1 MEKSVLDCG
10 EMAAELDVRSAPIE
24 WDKSQREVIETSAG
38 DRLLVQ
44 AGPGTGKT
52 AVACARVSKL
62 IEQDGLEPGFV
73 YLVSFSRIAV
83 REIRD
88 RIAACVKDTSAAN
101 AVQITT
107 LDALAWKILKRF
119 DPQAKI
125 TGNYDDTIR
134 KALDVIQ
141 QNLTQQ
147 GESVADYFER
157 SFEHLVVDEMQDI
170 ITDRAAL
177 VVEIINKLSSSCGV
191 TVFADE
197 AQAIYDDWASEGEV
211 EAGKEKEPALSQKI
225 LDGAAGP
232 FRNCELTEVHRTNSP
247 QLLKIFSDTRRKVL
261 TPAPAGDNW
270 KKLAEIKTEI
280 TDLSH
285 GWAPDV
291 NEDAFAKLELED
303 AFILY
308 RRRGD
313 VLAAMMKL
321 VQKGIPH
328 RVQMSGL
335 PVCLSP
341 WIGAALSEHTDS
353 VLKRKT
359 FMELWADRVDGTSF
373 ATCEADDAWALL
385 VRVVGGPTEA
395 PVKMWN
401 LRQCLGGS
409 SQPPAELCDAAGG
422 QHGPVVGTIHA
433 AKGREADTVLLM
445 LPAGK
450 EKKDEARI
458 WFVGA
463 TRARS
468 RLLIGE
474 ADWQIVYRTRNPNL
488 PRRTF
493 SLKRDDLPCV
503 RVEIGHDGDIG
514 ADGLAGC
521 TFFADS
527 DAVHASQAR
536 IRNLAD
542 ETVSLVAESDSSA
555 GSRYRLRED
564 GQGQCL
570 GVLSESVNEGL
581 RWVAK
586 KIKAEPG
593 GDLRRLPDKI
603 PHLHVRGVRTVVLYP
618 DPSETEMLLEPWKT
632 SGIMLAPVVL
642 GYSELVFPV

>member
-38 DRLLVQ
+38 DRLLVE

-170 ITDRAAL
+170 ISDRAAL
-177 VVEIINKLSSSCGV
+177 VVAIINKLSSSCGV

-197 AQAIYDDWASEGEV
+197 AQAIYDDWARDREV

-232 FRNCELTEVHRTNSP
+232 FRNCDLTEVHRTSSP
-247 QLLKIFSDTRRKVL
+247 ELLKIFSDTRDKVL
-261 TPAPAGDNW
+261 TPAGGHWD
-270 KKLAEIKTEI
+270 KLAEIKAEI
-280 TDLSH
+280 TKLTHSH
-285 GWAPDV
+285 GPAPDV

-303 AFILY
+303 AFILH
-308 RRRGD
+308 RWRVD
-313 VLAAMMKL
+313 VLATVMKL
-321 VQKGIPH
+321 MEKGIPH
-328 RVQMSGL
+328 RVRMSGL

-341 WIGAALSEHTDS
+341 WIGAALSEHTES
-353 VLKRKT
+353 VLERKT
-359 FMELWADRVDGTSF
+359 FMKLWADRVDGTSL

-385 VRVVGGPTEA
+385 VRVVGAPTEA
-395 PVKMWN
+395 RVKMWN
-401 LRQCLGGS
+401 LRRCLGRKP
-409 SQPPAELCDAAGG
+409 PPAELCDAAGG

-433 AKGREADTVLLM
+433 AKGREADTVLLI

-450 EKKDEARI
+450 EKKNIDEAARI
-458 WFVGA
+458 LFVGA

-468 RLLIGE
+468 RLLIGA
-474 ADWQIVYRTRNPNL
+474 ADWQFVYWTPNS
-488 PRRTF
+488 RAY
-493 SLKRDDLPCV
+493 SLLRDDVPCV
-503 RVEIGHDGDIG
+503 RVEIGRDGDIG
-514 ADGLAGC
+514 ADGLADR

-536 IRNLAD
+536 IRNLAN
-542 ETVSLVAESDSSA
+542 ETVSLVAESDDSA
-555 GSRYRLRED
+555 ESRYRLRED
-564 GQGQCL
+564 GQEQCL
-570 GVLSESVNEGL
+570 GVLSESVNEDL
-581 RWVAK
+581 TKVME
-586 KIKAEPG
+586 KIREESGEDPK
-593 GDLRRLPDKI
+593 RLPDKI
-603 PHLHVRGVRTVVLYP
+603 PHLHVRGVRTVVLRRGAP
-618 DPSETEMLLEPWKT
+618 ESENLLLEPWKT
-632 SGIMLAPVVL
+632 SRIMLAPVVL
-642 GYSELVFPV
+642 GYGELVFPV